1 MSLTATEAQKIAHLA
16 RLEVNEDNLAQYAS
30 QLSAI
35 LDFVAQMEAINT
47 DNVQP
52 MAHPIEMSQRL
63 RADEITEHNQ
73 HEAFQS
79 IAPKTEAGLYLVP
92 AVIE

>member
-1 MSLTATEAQKIAHLA
+1 MSLTVTEAKKIAHLA
-16 RLEVNEDNLAQYAS
+16 RLDVNENNLAQYAS

-35 LDFVAQMEAINT
+35 LDFVAQMETINT
-47 DNVQP
+47 DHVQP
-52 MAHPIEMSQRL
+52 MAHPIEMSQRM
-63 RADEITEHNQ
+63 RADEITEHDQ
-73 HEAFQS
+73 HEAFQN